1 MTKRAAT
8 HRRSDNA
15 KMFFLAVLVCALC
28 LNAGSQETKPR
39 YVTGITII
47 GAGAPCPLFVGG
59 VHKDSPA
66 AKVGI
71 KAGDLLVAVDGHTV
85 AAAQDAVQAL
95 FSTSATPVTLQLV
108 REEKPYTVTVQRE
121 ELAVVLRKDGWKA
134 VEGGFLVKSD
144 ATDTEVKYLLAVE
157 KAVEGAHDRLIAFP
171 GHYPENKQLYYP
183 GFEAFLWG
191 KGSQVTV
198 GGIEDGPASRA
209 GVGWGDRIVAVNGVD
224 PRGKSVAQV
233 ESLLASPKPVT
244 MTLII
249 ERAGERKIFS
259 FELAQ
264 AATVL
269 RDNQRQIIKG
279 KMIPFWVPEKYLHCF

>member
-15 KMFFLAVLVCALC
+15 KMFFLAILVCALC

-39 YVTGITII
+39 YTTGITII
-47 GAGAPCPLFVGG
+47 GAGAPCPLFVRG
-59 VHKDSPA
+59 VRKDSPA
-66 AKVGI
+66 AIAGI

-85 AAAQDAVQAL
+85 ANVPDAALAL
-95 FSTSATPVTLQLV
+95 SSTSATPVTLRFV

-121 ELAVVLRKDGWKA
+121 EHAVILRKDGWKA
-134 VEGGFLVKSD
+134 VEGGFLVTSD
-144 ATDTEVKYLLAVE
+144 ATDAEVKYFLAVA
-157 KAVEGAHDRLIAFP
+157 KAVEGDHDRLVAFP

-183 GFEAFLWG
+183 GFEAFLWD

-209 GVGWGDRIVAVNGVD
+209 GVRWGDRIVAVNGVD
-224 PRGKSVAQV
+224 PRGKSLAEV
-233 ESLLASPKPVT
+233 ESLLASSKPAT

-249 ERAGERKIFS
+249 ERAGERKILS
-259 FELAQ
+259 FELGQ

-269 RDNQRQIIKG
+269 RDNQWQIING
-279 KMIPFWVPEKYLHCF
+279 KMIPLWVPEKYLHCF